1 MSGAPQHVIRGGGTH
16 LDVGLRQME
25 RQVVSKQRVVDH
37 GEDVFMPTPVS
48 EYPAIH
54 FLQIGESKE

>member
-1 MSGAPQHVIRGGGTH
+1 MSGAPHHVIRGGGTR
-16 LDVGLRQME
+16 LDVGLGQME
-25 RQVVSKQRVVDH
+25 RQVVSKQCVPNH
-37 GEDVFMPTPVS
+37 GEDVFRPMPVS